1 MSIDE
6 EKLSNERVENT
17 KKRVA
22 HALNLLETAS
32 QEMNEHVS
40 LWAGMGWNDEVVF
53 QMIEEDMLKLGMA
66 LATLERWHDDN
77 DVSEV

>member
-32 QEMNEHVS
+32 QEMK
-40 LWAGMGWNDEVVF
+40 WACESMGWNDEVVF
-53 QMIEEDMLKLGMA
+53 QIEDSMLKLGMA